1 MCNELFVK
9 RRLTSVSVLTE
20 GDTNLK
26 GQELLRSD
34 SGTAYPDT
42 QILGSTYTQ
51 ILGSTSDNTLYLPI
65 GLPK

>member
-9 RRLTSVSVLTE
+9 RRLTIVSVLTE

-26 GQELLRSD
+26 GLELLRSD

-42 QILGSTYTQ
+42 QILGST
-51 ILGSTSDNTLYLPI
+51 SDNAIYLPI
-65 GLPK
+65 GLLK